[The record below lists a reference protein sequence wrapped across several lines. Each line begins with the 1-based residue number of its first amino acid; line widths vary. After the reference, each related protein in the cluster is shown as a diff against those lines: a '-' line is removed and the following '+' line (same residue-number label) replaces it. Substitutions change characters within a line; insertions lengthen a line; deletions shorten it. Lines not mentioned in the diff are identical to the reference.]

1 MAVGLGDVDAGA
13 DGRRHGLLD
22 EVDTA
27 GACLTAGVDDGTLF
41 HLRDA
46 GGNAHHDPGRE
57 QVEAAGD
64 LADELLEHP
73 LRHIVVGND
82 AVPQGADGHDVA
94 GSTAQHGLSLG
105 AHLQQAAGILVD
117 GHHRRLVEHDAL
129 TLNIDQYRCGTHIDP
144 DILCQ

>member
-1 MAVGLGDVDAGA
+1 MI
-13 DGRRHGLLD
+13 R
-22 EVDTA
+22 
-27 GACLTAGVDDGTLF
+27 
-41 HLRDA
+41 
-46 GGNAHHDPGRE
+46 GGNRWKPP
-57 QVEAAGD
+57 VTF
-64 LADELLEHP
+64 ADELLEHP

-129 TLNIDQYRCGTHIDP
+129 TLNIDQYRCGTQIDP

>member
-1 MAVGLGDVDAGA
+1 M
-13 DGRRHGLLD
+13 
-22 EVDTA
+22 
-27 GACLTAGVDDGTLF
+27 
-41 HLRDA
+41 
-46 GGNAHHDPGRE
+46 
-57 QVEAAGD
+57 EAAGD

-94 GSTAQHGLSLG
+94 GGTAQHSLSLG

-129 TLNIDQYRCGTHIDP
+129 TLNIDQYRCGTQIDP